1 MTLDDYLSQPGV
13 QAVDIAAEAG
23 ISEASLSRIRR
34 GEQNIS
40 RDTIRA
46 LVAATGGAVTAEEL
60 VFGGIHAGEPATA
73 SAALA
78 NGQSPEMSGVRGE
91 AA

>member
-1 MTLDDYLSQPGV
+1 MTLDEFLSQPGV
-13 QAVDIAAEAG
+13 QATDIAAAAQ

-46 LVAATGGAVTAEEL
+46 LVAACGGAVTAEEL
-60 VFGGIHAGEPATA
+60 VFGSIHAGDNA
-73 SAALA
+73 
-78 NGQSPEMSGVRGE
+78 
-91 AA
+91 